1 MDCKKCGN
9 KIPKGGK
16 FCSKCGAPVEETKSC
31 QSCGKTINLD
41 SQFCTYC
48 GAKCEVEIIEE
59 NQAKTPIVE
68 EMTFHNDAVAT
79 GIKKAPTPLSK
90 AEKVAKFNKRGIPTI
105 LFSLLMALLLCA
117 MFCGPAFATNI
128 PFVGRIT
135 TNNVNLFSIFGT
147 ELETF
152 RSTMQESD
160 VGTQLIMK
168 VIYGTE
174 VTCVLVSVIT
184 ALICAIVGIVK
195 YVKFIK
201 EGIEYNFYKLVKIS
215 LITIVCC
222 LATSMFVNVL
232 NIVEIVA
239 DLEDV
244 IDAFGIYLTVSN
256 GGIIFL
262 ILAFVALTIV
272 FILKRLENPTVKLS
286 KSAVA
291 YRCVGF
297 ALSLAVLLLISHL
310 TIFIEQLRPS
320 WSRVEMGNY
329 TAIGLWAM
337 MIEHGGFLVEH
348 LAFILTILAFG
359 VISLCTVNIFKCLFD
374 FFENREISKKTN
386 LFNIITTVL
395 LILSVTVSALITMDS
410 SFYRVIVQDG
420 EGWASIVGIIIPTVI
435 SLGLTIATGVVRRK
449 TQKQS

>member
-68 EMTFHNDAVAT
+68 ETTFDNDAVET
-79 GIKKAPTPLSK
+79 GIEKAPTPLSK

-117 MFCGPAFATNI
+117 MFCGPAFAINL
-128 PFVGRIT
+128 PLVGRMT
-135 TNNVNLFSIFGT
+135 LSNVNLFSIFGT
-147 ELETF
+147 ELEGF
-152 RSTMQESD
+152 REALQNSAPGMEMVWSA
-160 VGTQLIMK
+160 V
-168 VIYGTE
+168 YGTE
-174 VTCVLVSVIT
+174 VACVLVSVIT
-184 ALICAIVGIVK
+184 ALVCAIVGIVK
-195 YVKFIK
+195 YVKFMK
-201 EGIEYNFYKLVKIS
+201 DGTEYDFYKLVKIS

-222 LATSMFVNVL
+222 LATSMFVNSL
-232 NIVEIVA
+232 NVA
-239 DLEDV
+239 EYEDAMNELGV
-244 IDAFGIYLTVSN
+244 YLTVSG
-256 GGIIFL
+256 GGILFL
-262 ILAFVALTIV
+262 VLAFITLSAV
-272 FILKRLENPTVKLS
+272 FILKRLENPTVKPS

-297 ALSLAVLLLISHL
+297 ALSLVVLLLISHL

-374 FFENREISKKTN
+374 FFENREINKKTN

-449 TQKQS
+449 AEKQS